1 MPVPRR
7 GPPPRP
13 LQRSVGPTP
22 RTDSR
27 SEPVE
32 EGPTKPPNMSDPRI
46 TVLRA
51 ALGFLALE
59 PRESELRLLHRWLD
73 SWRGIGDV
81 VVGMKRLGY
90 EVSLGDHGAGQWI
103 AGFYQGHGGLSPLGA
118 AAAWRR
124 PTPRMAGHR
133 EELDALAKDH

>member
-1 MPVPRR
+1 M
-7 GPPPRP
+7 
-13 LQRSVGPTP
+13 
-22 RTDSR
+22 
-27 SEPVE
+27 E

-81 VVGMKRLGY
+81 VVGMKRQGY
-90 EVSLGDHGAGQWI
+90 EVSLGDHGSGQWI
-103 AGFYQGHGGLSPLGA
+103 AVFYQGHGGYEPLEA
-118 AAAWRR
+118 AGTAQAPMPWAAVQQAAWGVLRQTL
-124 PTPRMAGHR
+124 P
-133 EELDALAKDH
+133 